1 MLSINTDFVQSH
13 GDPEPY
19 LRHIAEAGFTH
30 VHWVHH
36 WAGDFM
42 YSPSEIEHI
51 DQSLKEYA
59 LTFSDLHATEGREKF
74 WLSKVEYAR
83 LAGVELVKN
92 RLEMTAQLGGDAIV
106 LHVQPDGMNDDPQPA
121 FWDRFHRSM
130 DELLPYAAERNVQI
144 AFENLFPRNHE
155 TLKQIL
161 DQYSPEQV
169 GICYDSGHGNLVGD
183 GLDFLDATK
192 DRLIV
197 LHLNDNDAMG
207 DQHQPPFMGTVDW
220 SRTAR
225 LIAASSYTKPICLEL
240 SIRDSKLKK
249 PVDFLAQSMTMG
261 MEFANM
267 VKVRRT
273 DKGRSS

>member
-36 WAGDFM
+36 WGGDFM
-42 YSPSEIEHI
+42 YSPSEIAHI
-51 DQSLKEYA
+51 DQSLKTYG
-59 LTFSDLHATEGREKF
+59 LIFSDLHASEGSEKF
-74 WLSKVEYAR
+74 WLSKKEYAR

-92 RLEMTAQLGGDAIV
+92 RLDMTAQLGGDAIV

-130 DELLPYAAERNVQI
+130 DALLPYATERNVHI

-161 DQYSPEQV
+161 AQYSPEQV
-169 GICYDSGHGNLVGD
+169 GICYDSGHGNLIGD
-183 GLDFLDATK
+183 GLDFLEIVK
-192 DRLIV
+192 DRLVV
-197 LHLNDNDAMG
+197 LHLNDNDATG
-207 DQHQPPFMGTVDW
+207 DQHNCLFTGTVDW
-220 SRTAR
+220 AREAR
-225 LIAASSYTKPICLEL
+225 LIAASSYNKPLSMEL
-240 SIRDSKLKK
+240 SVRDSGIKK
-249 PVDFLAQSMTMG
+249 PADFLAQAMVTG
-261 MEFANM
+261 TQFAEM
-267 VKVRRT
+267 VAK
-273 DKGRSS
+273 S

>member
-30 VHWVHH
+30 VHWLHH

-42 YSPSEIEHI
+42 YSPSEVEQIG
-51 DQSLKEYA
+51 QWLKKYN
-59 LTFSDLHATEGREKF
+59 LIFSDLHATEGSEKF
-74 WLSKVEYAR
+74 WLSKKEYAR

-92 RLEMTAQLGGDAIV
+92 RLDMTAQLGGDAIV

-130 DELLPYAAERNVQI
+130 DALLPYAAERNVQI

-161 DQYSPEQV
+161 DQYSPKQV
-169 GICYDSGHGNLVGD
+169 GLCYDSGHGNLIGD
-183 GLDFLDATK
+183 GLDFLEIVK

-207 DQHQPPFMGTVDW
+207 DQHYPILMGTVDW
-220 SRTAR
+220 SRTAQ
-225 LIAASSYTKPICLEL
+225 LIAASSYSKPMCLEL
-240 SIRDSKLKK
+240 SMRGSGIKK
-249 PVDFLAQSMTMG
+249 PADFLAHSMTTG
-261 MEFANM
+261 MQFAEL
-267 VKVRRT
+267 VKNAT
-273 DKGRSS
+273 